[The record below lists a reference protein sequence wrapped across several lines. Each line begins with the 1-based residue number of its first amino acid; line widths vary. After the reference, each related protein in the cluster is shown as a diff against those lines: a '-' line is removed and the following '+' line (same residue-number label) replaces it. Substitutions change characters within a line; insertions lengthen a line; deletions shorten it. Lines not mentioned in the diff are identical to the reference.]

1 MTRGPGVL
9 RVRAGAG
16 HRCGH
21 NSPVPHGTWPDGAV
35 LASGRMTTVGGSS
48 LVGKSALITG
58 ASAGIGAA
66 AAWVFCREGAAVT
79 LVARREPELAALTA
93 ELARAGH
100 RAQYVVA
107 DVTRPADAERA
118 VAAAV
123 AAYGGLDAA
132 FNNAG
137 LAALPQPM
145 HLMDDAVYDTVM
157 DTNVRGV
164 WNCMRHE
171 LAAMLER
178 GGGAIVNNSSTAGLV
193 ATVAGSPYIASKHA
207 VIGLTKAA
215 ANEYAAH
222 GIRVNALATGAT
234 RSEMLADWL
243 AGDHPAREDAMAGK
257 AMVGRLATPTEI
269 AEVAAWLCSG
279 RSSYVVGAT
288 VPVDGGR
295 LSR

>member
-1 MTRGPGVL
+1 
-9 RVRAGAG
+9 
-16 HRCGH
+16 
-21 NSPVPHGTWPDGAV
+21 
-35 LASGRMTTVGGSS
+35 MTTGGGS
-48 LVGKSALITG
+48 LEGISALITG
-58 ASAGIGAA
+58 ASMGIGAA
-66 AAWVFCREGAAVT
+66 AAEVFCREGAAVT
-79 LVARREPELAALTA
+79 LVARREPELAKLTA
-93 ELARAGH
+93 QLTASGH

-107 DVTRPADAERA
+107 DVTRSDDMARA
-118 VAAAV
+118 VAVAV
-123 AAYGGLDAA
+123 AGFGGLDAA

-137 LAALPQPM
+137 VAALPQPM
-145 HLMDDAVYDTVM
+145 HLMEDEVYDTVM

-193 ATVAGSPYIASKHA
+193 ATIAGSPYIAAKHA

-215 ANEYAAH
+215 ANEYADR

-234 RSEMLADWL
+234 RSEMISGWL
-243 AGDHPAREDAMAGK
+243 AEDHPAREDAMARK
-257 AMVGRLATPTEI
+257 AMLQRLASPREI
-269 AEVAAWLCSG
+269 AEVAAWLCSA

-295 LSR
+295 LAR

>member
-1 MTRGPGVL
+1 M
-9 RVRAGAG
+9 
-16 HRCGH
+16 
-21 NSPVPHGTWPDGAV
+21 
-35 LASGRMTTVGGSS
+35 
-48 LVGKSALITG
+48 
-58 ASAGIGAA
+58 GIGAA
-66 AAWVFCREGAAVT
+66 AAKVFCREGAAVT
-79 LVARREPELAALTA
+79 LVARREPELAELTA
-93 ELARAGH
+93 ELTASGY

-107 DVTRPADAERA
+107 DVTRSDDMARA

-123 AAYGGLDAA
+123 GEFGGLDAA

-137 LAALPQPM
+137 IAALPKMM
-145 HLMDDAVYDTVM
+145 HLTDDEVYDRVM

-164 WNCMRHE
+164 WNSMRHE

-215 ANEYAAH
+215 ANEYAGR

-234 RSEMLADWL
+234 RSEMISGWL
-243 AGDHPAREDAMAGK
+243 AEDHPAREDAMARK
-257 AMVGRLATPTEI
+257 AMLQRIASPTEI
-269 AEVAAWLCSG
+269 AEVAAWLCSE
-279 RSSYVVGAT
+279 RSSYVVGVT

-295 LSR
+295 LSH